1 MLMLISNCNS
11 RFEAKAESSGGSGAL
26 KEPVIEGIKLSDLK
40 LDISDIEEDFA
51 P

>member
-1 MLMLISNCNS
+1 MLKLISHCNS
-11 RFEAKAESSGGSGAL
+11 RFEARLNQVVATVLL